1 MAMAVTSA
9 CDDGRIY
16 PDSNT
21 PTQREGLTMKLTGHL
36 TGTNSWADGYTVAVA
51 AFDEESPY
59 ALITK
64 NITGEGDVQIVMN
77 AIPAEATQVELCI
90 IDRLRTRIA
99 TIAQQNTASLG
110 DTRDTLTMDVG
121 TIDLG
126 MMALL
131 QQNVFTPRCAG
142 CHGLSSHTA
151 AGIDLTEGNTYNNIV
166 GKPSKH
172 IEGKNIVK
180 PNNYD
185 ESVLG
190 LMLDT
195 NLTSTWGYDHQRA
208 DISDTWRK
216 ILKDWIENIEQ

>member
-1 MAMAVTSA
+1 MAVLAA
-9 CDDGRIY
+9 CDEGTIY
-16 PDSNT
+16 PDNNA
-21 PTQREGLTMKLTGHL
+21 PTQRDGLVVKLTGHL

-51 AFDEESPY
+51 AFDDESPY

-64 NITGEGDVQIVMN
+64 NITGEGDVEMVMN
-77 AIPAEATQVELCI
+77 AIPTEATQVELCI
-90 IDRLRTRIA
+90 LDRLRQRIA
-99 TIAQQNTASLG
+99 TIAQQSTSGIG
-110 DTRDTLTMDVG
+110 DTRDTLRMDVG
-121 TIDLG
+121 TTDLG

-151 AGIDLTEGNTYNNIV
+151 AGIDLTEGNTYGNIV

-172 IEGKNIVK
+172 MEGKNIVE
-180 PNNYD
+180 PNDYA

-190 LMLDT
+190 MMLDT
-195 NLTSTWGYDHQRA
+195 DLTSSWGYDHQRA

>member
-1 MAMAVTSA
+1 MAVLAA
-9 CDDGRIY
+9 CDERTIY
-16 PDSNT
+16 PDTNA
-21 PTQREGLTMKLTGHL
+21 PTQRDGLVVKLTGHL

-51 AFDEESPY
+51 AFDDESPY

-64 NITGEGDVQIVMN
+64 NITGEGDVEMVTN
-77 AIPAEATQVELCI
+77 AIPTEATQVELCI
-90 IDRLRTRIA
+90 LDRLRQRIA
-99 TIAQQNTASLG
+99 TIAQQSTSG
-110 DTRDTLTMDVG
+110 IDDTRDTLRMDVG
-121 TIDLG
+121 TTDLG
-126 MMALL
+126 MTALL

-151 AGIDLTEGNTYNNIV
+151 AGIDLTEGNTYGNIV

-172 IEGKNIVK
+172 MVGKNIVE
-180 PNNYD
+180 PNDYA

-190 LMLDT
+190 MMLDT
-195 NLTSTWGYDHQRA
+195 DLTSSWGYDHQRA

>member
-1 MAMAVTSA
+1 MAVLAA
-9 CDDGRIY
+9 CDEGTIY
-16 PDSNT
+16 PDTNA
-21 PTQREGLTMKLTGHL
+21 PTQRDGLVVKLTGHL

-51 AFDEESPY
+51 AFDDESPY

-64 NITGEGDVQIVMN
+64 NITGEGDVEMVTN
-77 AIPAEATQVELCI
+77 AIPTEATQVELCI
-90 IDRLRTRIA
+90 LDRLRQRIA
-99 TIAQQNTASLG
+99 TIAQQSTSG
-110 DTRDTLTMDVG
+110 IDDTRDTLRMDVG
-121 TIDLG
+121 TTDLG
-126 MMALL
+126 MTALL

-151 AGIDLTEGNTYNNIV
+151 AGIDLTEGNTYGNIV

-172 IEGKNIVK
+172 MVGKNIVE
-180 PNNYD
+180 PNDYA

-190 LMLDT
+190 MMLDT
-195 NLTSTWGYDHQRA
+195 DLTSSWGYDHQRA

>member
-1 MAMAVTSA
+1 MAVLAA
-9 CDDGRIY
+9 CDEGTIY
-16 PDSNT
+16 PDTNA
-21 PTQREGLTMKLTGHL
+21 PTQRDGLVVKLTGHL

-51 AFDEESPY
+51 AFDDESPY

-64 NITGEGDVQIVMN
+64 NITGEGDVEMVTN
-77 AIPAEATQVELCI
+77 AIPTEATQVELCI
-90 IDRLRTRIA
+90 LDRLRQRIA
-99 TIAQQNTASLG
+99 TIAQQSTSGIG
-110 DTRDTLTMDVG
+110 DTRDTLRMDVG
-121 TIDLG
+121 TTDLG
-126 MMALL
+126 MTALL

-151 AGIDLTEGNTYNNIV
+151 AGIDLTEGNTYGNIV

-172 IEGKNIVK
+172 MVGKNIVE
-180 PNNYD
+180 PNDYA

-190 LMLDT
+190 MMLDT
-195 NLTSTWGYDHQRA
+195 DLTSSWGYDHQRA